1 MDFGAFLGDLTVKD
15 PDMDKICDHI
25 CGESNLNGIYLKA
38 ADLNEDNI
46 INLKDAYLLNAMLM

>member
-25 CGESNLNGIYLKA
+25 CGESNLNG
-38 ADLNEDNI
+38 DNI
-46 INLKDAYLLNAMLM
+46 IDLIDAYLLNAMLMYSKRH